1 MKPMW
6 VQHGEIKWLTLEC
19 LRYLTSVGVLVTFTL
34 NILGH
39 WSLHVEILFFGEHWF
54 LWLLGSELP
63 EHVVF
68 CSAEKGVVFGSPLT
82 EEGIAQV
89 SQLIEYLHKS
99 KWLCLLSFYPSGY
112 LSGPP
117 QVSGAD
123 RVTSSELS
131 SSRSLGLR
139 WATVPQNCLGV

>member
-1 MKPMW
+1 MW
-6 VQHGEIKWLTLEC
+6 
-19 LRYLTSVGVLVTFTL
+19 
-34 NILGH
+34 
-39 WSLHVEILFFGEHWF
+39 
-54 LWLLGSELP
+54 LWGSELC

-99 KWLCLLSFYPSGY
+99 KWLCLLSSYPSGY

-123 RVTSSELS
+123 RVTSFELP
-131 SSRSLGLR
+131 SSRSLGLH
-139 WATVPQNCLGV
+139 WATVPQNCLADNVGLFPSVQGLSVLMRDSLKSCL

>member
-1 MKPMW
+1 M
-6 VQHGEIKWLTLEC
+6 
-19 LRYLTSVGVLVTFTL
+19 TFTL

-39 WSLHVEILFFGEHWF
+39 RSLHAAVLFFGEHSF
-54 LWLLGSELP
+54 LSELP

-99 KWLCLLSFYPSGY
+99 KWLSLLSSYPNWC
-112 LSGPP
+112 LHGPP

-131 SSRSLGLR
+131 SSKSLGLH
-139 WATVPQNCLGV
+139 WATVPQNCLADYVGLFPSVQGLSLLMGASFKLCL